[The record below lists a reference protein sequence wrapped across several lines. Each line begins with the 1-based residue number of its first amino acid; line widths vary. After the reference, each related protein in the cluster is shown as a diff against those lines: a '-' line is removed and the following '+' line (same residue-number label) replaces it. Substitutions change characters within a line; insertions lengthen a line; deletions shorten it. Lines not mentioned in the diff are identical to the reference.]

1 MLSRW
6 DPDFPTMRNT
16 VSQSDM
22 SLSSDCFETSVSF
35 SAVIVAIQ
43 SGTGQTGPPK
53 KRGWLGLT
61 NECPRSKWSFNCWVP
76 VVKFWDRGKLK
87 NYTHLD
93 VGKAQ
98 RGDMLWFFVCSCG
111 WPWPVETWWNH
122 HMISNPIPMFLW
134 SLMPLHFC
142 RILIAGQ
149 DDYPDPSVCTYCRWL
164 PRCKIARTFCACLI
178 SPSVQTLCA
187 FKF

>member
-53 KRGWLGLT
+53 KG
-61 NECPRSKWSFNCWVP
+61 V
-76 VVKFWDRGKLK
+76 D
-87 NYTHLD
+87 
-93 VGKAQ
+93 
-98 RGDMLWFFVCSCG
+98 
-111 WPWPVETWWNH
+111 
-122 HMISNPIPMFLW
+122 
-134 SLMPLHFC
+134 
-142 RILIAGQ
+142 
-149 DDYPDPSVCTYCRWL
+149 SV
-164 PRCKIARTFCACLI
+164 
-178 SPSVQTLCA
+178 
-187 FKF
+187 

>member
-53 KRGWLGLT
+53 KRG
-61 NECPRSKWSFNCWVP
+61 
-76 VVKFWDRGKLK
+76 
-87 NYTHLD
+87 
-93 VGKAQ
+93 
-98 RGDMLWFFVCSCG
+98 
-111 WPWPVETWWNH
+111 
-122 HMISNPIPMFLW
+122 
-134 SLMPLHFC
+134 
-142 RILIAGQ
+142 
-149 DDYPDPSVCTYCRWL
+149 
-164 PRCKIARTFCACLI
+164 
-178 SPSVQTLCA
+178 
-187 FKF
+187 